1 MPIAIKLLSM
11 GLHKKSLA
19 TIDNIIGVI
28 MPVHAHNN
36 VEHLAIER
44 VLETYY
50 TAVTNRDETLFLTTL
65 VNKDIPFFSVGN
77 SDSVEPE
84 LTTDKMHNY
93 KGFSQGI
100 FHSEERYRQTF
111 ERIQIAQEG
120 ALATASLYFTT
131 YRLTTGGTSRGWKTL
146 QLVKIGAEWKIVSE
160 IYTAHRSPQ

>member
-1 MPIAIKLLSM
+1 
-11 GLHKKSLA
+11 
-19 TIDNIIGVI
+19 
-28 MPVHAHNN
+28 MPVQEQSNA
-36 VEHLAIER
+36 EHLAIEK

-50 TAVTNRDETLFLTTL
+50 TAVTKRDEALFLTTL

-84 LTTDKMHNY
+84 LTTAKMQNY

-111 ERIQIAQEG
+111 EQIQIAQEG

-131 YRLTTGGTSRGWKTL
+131 YRLVTGGTSRGWKTL
-146 QLVKIGAEWKIVSE
+146 QLVKVGAQWKIVSE